1 MIAICLT
8 LFVIRYR
15 IMMRQIIVSKYV
27 LLSDFI
33 KELKDGKIL
42 NN

>member
-1 MIAICLT
+1 MI
-8 LFVIRYR
+8 
-15 IMMRQIIVSKYV
+15 MRQIIVLKYV

-33 KELKDGKIL
+33 KELKDGRIF